1 MGDISSKIY
10 GAFSRRQS
18 LATIVC
24 HINDCLQKLSEWLN
38 SLPSTVRLTM
48 APSAEN
54 RNKIILHL
62 IYNQLVLLCTR
73 PLLFL
78 AVKTRLKYY
87 FVDATHSQR
96 LQFPDSLVA
105 TCVDAARRN
114 AELISGLM
122 ESRLAAM
129 MLTLRYHYSFSA
141 ATVLALALLLPQHA
155 RIEDARLIEML
166 LQDLKNPGQS
176 ENECSLDCAKMI
188 AELYPVV
195 ERLRR
200 LTFMSSRPP
209 DSRDSG
215 DSKYDRDEQVRIT
228 CSRVLSAVELSTS
241 FLPEITVS
249 TEDPNRSSAWQATRD
264 FH

>member
-1 MGDISSKIY
+1 M
-10 GAFSRRQS
+10 
-18 LATIVC
+18 
-24 HINDCLQKLSEWLN
+24 
-38 SLPSTVRLTM
+38 
-48 APSAEN
+48 
-54 RNKIILHL
+54 
-62 IYNQLVLLCTR
+62 CTR
-73 PLLFL
+73 PLLFV

-96 LQFPDSLVA
+96 LPFPDSLVA

-129 MLTLRYHYSFSA
+129 MLTLRYHYSFNA

-155 RIEDARLIEML
+155 RAEDARLIEML
-166 LQDLKNPGQS
+166 LQDLKSPGQS

-200 LTFMSSRPP
+200 LTFMSSRSP
-209 DSRDSG
+209 DSRDDG
-215 DSKYDRDEQVRIT
+215 DAKYDGDEQVRIT
-228 CSRVLSAVELSTS
+228 CSRVLSTVELSTS